1 MNGRRTGKA
10 ETWAG
15 RGILLALVVFT
26 LLPFV
31 GMLSAALQEPGS
43 APTGISLSFPWHL
56 ENFVTAFQVARLPE
70 LMWSSVVLVIMV
82 VPAALVLSTLAAYG
96 LEVLRVPGRALAL
109 GLMLFGLTIPFEGL
123 IWPLYYMMRTW
134 GLHNTQVAIALPLIA
149 LYLPFGILWM
159 RAHFQGVPKE
169 IDEAASIDG
178 AGSWRALRL
187 VHAPLAKAALS
198 TLTVLFS
205 LWTWNQFII
214 ALVMMDDPL
223 KRTVAG
229 ALGAFQGEH
238 GTDIVLLSAGAL
250 LIMAPTIA
258 VFLIF
263 QKQFVAAL
271 LQGSVKG

>member
-1 MNGRRTGKA
+1 MNARRL
-10 ETWAG
+10 G
-15 RGILLALVVFT
+15 RGEVWSGRAILTALVVFT

-31 GMLSAALQEPGS
+31 GMFSAAVQEPGS
-43 APTGISLSFPWHL
+43 APTGMSLGFPWHL
-56 ENFVTAFQVARLPE
+56 ENFATAFEVARLPE
-70 LMWSSVVLVIMV
+70 LMWSSLVLVLMV

-96 LEVLRVPGRALAL
+96 LEVLRVPGRVLVM

-169 IDEAASIDG
+169 IDEAASMDG
-178 AGSWRALRL
+178 AGSFRALRHIH
-187 VHAPLAKAALS
+187 VPLAKPALS
-198 TLTVLFS
+198 TLTVLFG

-250 LIMAPTIA
+250 LIMAPTIV
-258 VFLIF
+258 VFLLF